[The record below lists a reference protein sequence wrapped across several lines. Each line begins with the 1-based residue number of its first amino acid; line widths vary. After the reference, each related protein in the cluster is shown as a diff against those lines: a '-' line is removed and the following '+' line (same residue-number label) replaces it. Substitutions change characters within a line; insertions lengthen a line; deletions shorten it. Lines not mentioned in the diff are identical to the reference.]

1 MFFMTITIV
10 YILFCVLCF
19 KIARNILC
27 FCIVCML
34 FLMSANFFFFAQVIG
49 QPFSIWDYNCSSII
63 EYLGGF
69 QVLFLEIILL

>member
-1 MFFMTITIV
+1 MFFMTISIE

-19 KIARNILC
+19 NIARNIFC
-27 FCIVCML
+27 FCML
-34 FLMSANFFFFAQVIG
+34 FLMSANFFFFFAQVIG
-49 QPFSIWDYNCSSII
+49 KPFSPKLSSII

>member
-19 KIARNILC
+19 KIARNIVFLHSLHVI
-27 FCIVCML
+27 FNVCKL
-34 FLMSANFFFFAQVIG
+34 FFFSQVIG